1 MSAACWSIL
10 AVRSSLY
17 FWVSFWVVPCM
28 LIRNGIEVCSIGV
41 PSGRVMAWTREI
53 PSTAKIAFAILLMT
67 RKSAELRRSWSL
79 STISTSGFIRACEKC
94 RSAAAYPSLAEVS
107 GGW

>member
-1 MSAACWSIL
+1 MSSACLSMP

-17 FWVSFWVVPCM
+17 FCVNFWVVPCIPIM
-28 LIRNGIEVCSIGV
+28 KGIEVCSIGV
-41 PSGRVMAWTREI
+41 PSGRVMACTREM

-79 STISTSGFIRACEKC
+79 STMSTSGFIRACEKC
-94 RSAAAYPSLAEVS
+94 RSAAA
-107 GGW
+107 